1 MTARE
6 LAKAFRNGQLRLV
19 TDDILCDG
27 PRAIELAVLLTPPEL
42 LRLSQVV
49 NAHANG
55 RAGLLVSG
63 EARGGP
69 VHF

>member
-6 LAKAFRNGQLRLV
+6 LASAFRNGNLRMV
-19 TDDILCDG
+19 AEDILCDG
-27 PRAIELAVLLTPPEL
+27 PRAIELAVLLTPAEL

-49 NAHANG
+49 NAHAG
-55 RAGLLVSG
+55 EQAARLIGG

-69 VHF
+69 VRF